1 MQVRQIAVALLDVE
15 AISHEELVGHGEAH
29 VADGEVL
36 DEPPV
41 GAVEERRRR
50 ERGRVA
56 QRERLAEVVQGQA
69 GVDHVLDDQDVPA
82 GDLLV
87 QILEE
92 ADPCVAARVGV
103 GAVRRE
109 LDEVEGVGDADG
121 PRQVRDEDE
130 ARLQRRDE
138 ERLTAVVVADD
149 LAPEL
154 TDAVGQLLP
163 GEVDLADVVPR
174 GA

>member
-1 MQVRQIAVALLDVE
+1 VQVRQTPVALLQVE
-15 AISHEELVGHGEAH
+15 AISHEELVWDGEAD
-29 VADGEVL
+29 VADGQVV
-36 DEPPV
+36 DQPPV
-41 GAVEERRRR
+41 RAVEERRGG
-50 ERGRVA
+50 ERGGVA

-69 GVDHVLDDQDVPA
+69 GVDHVLDDEDVAA

-87 QILEE
+87 QVLQE
-92 ADPCVAARVGV
+92 ADPRVAARVRV

-121 PRQVRDEDE
+121 ARQVRDEDD
-130 ARLQRRDE
+130 ARLEGRDE
-138 ERLTAVVVADD
+138 ERLTAAVVADD

-154 TDAVGQLLP
+154 ADTVGQLP
-163 GEVDLADVVPR
+163 SGEVDLANFVPR

>member
-1 MQVRQIAVALLDVE
+1 MALLDVE

-29 VADGEVL
+29 VADGE
-36 DEPPV
+36 
-41 GAVEERRRR
+41 
-50 ERGRVA
+50 
-56 QRERLAEVVQGQA
+56 
-69 GVDHVLDDQDVPA
+69 VLDDQDVPA

>member
-1 MQVRQIAVALLDVE
+1 MRT
-15 AISHEELVGHGEAH
+15 
-29 VADGEVL
+29 
-36 DEPPV
+36 
-41 GAVEERRRR
+41 VEED
-50 ERGRVA
+50 A
-56 QRERLAEVVQGQA
+56 DPQA
-69 GVDHVLDDQDVPA
+69 GGAAAAQVGVDVAEREAGVHHVLDDQDVA
-82 GDLLV
+82 ADDLGIEV
-87 QILEE
+87 LEE
-92 ADPCVAARVGV
+92 ANARMPTGIRV